1 MTEREKERKRERV
14 TEREKEN
21 EKERWRRAKRDSQ
34 VIIHIKHSLTSVKL
48 KTILLR
54 IHTF

>member
-1 MTEREKERKRERV
+1 MRERERERERERV

-21 EKERWRRAKRDSQ
+21 EKERWRRAKRESQ
-34 VIIHIKHSLTSVKL
+34 VIIHIKHSLTSIKS
-48 KTILLR
+48 KTTLLR

>member
-1 MTEREKERKRERV
+1 M
-14 TEREKEN
+14 REKEN